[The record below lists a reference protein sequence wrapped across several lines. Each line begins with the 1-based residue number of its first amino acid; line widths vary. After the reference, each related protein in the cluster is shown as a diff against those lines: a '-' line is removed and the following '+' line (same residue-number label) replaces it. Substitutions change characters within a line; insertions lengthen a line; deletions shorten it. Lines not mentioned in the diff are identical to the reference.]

1 MVKPQKR
8 SQRQR
13 ERHAHRNT
21 YATHKE
27 ITKRDRETE
36 RQRTTEAQIQIHRF
50 TKRHTDMDTRGTQT
64 ERGDGENPSDTVLL
78 LGFCVCSSWINFNTH
93 FFFYGLLPPIILYP
107 PPTTTKG
114 FCKTHLACSLKLA
127 GILIHRERREHKC
140 VCIYMCTCMCMCVF
154 LYWTKKISLTKTG
167 KN

>member
-1 MVKPQKR
+1 
-8 SQRQR
+8 
-13 ERHAHRNT
+13 
-21 YATHKE
+21 
-27 ITKRDRETE
+27 
-36 RQRTTEAQIQIHRF
+36 
-50 TKRHTDMDTRGTQT
+50 MDTRGTQT
-64 ERGDGENPSDTVLL
+64 ERGDGENLSDTVLL

-140 VCIYMCTCMCMCVF
+140 VYMYMCTCMCMCVF
-154 LYWTKKISLTKTG
+154 CIGQRKFP
-167 KN
+167 